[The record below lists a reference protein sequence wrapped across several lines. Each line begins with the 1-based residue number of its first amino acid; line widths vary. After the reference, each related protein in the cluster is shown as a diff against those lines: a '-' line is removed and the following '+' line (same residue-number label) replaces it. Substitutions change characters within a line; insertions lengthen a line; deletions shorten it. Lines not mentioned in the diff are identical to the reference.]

1 MKAPAGACAG
11 NFAGLAAFQVLLQEL
26 ELMSRTAFVAVIAA
40 LSLTVGAQAADAI
53 NIDLAG
59 TEVPLYE
66 GDAFDWDGFYA
77 GVYGVG
83 QGGGAGTA
91 LGAGVE
97 LGMNAQFEFVL
108 VGGEIALQGLTDGA
122 TETIYGRVTGRTGL
136 LLTDDVLVYA
146 ALGYGVDFGAA
157 GNEDLLVGGGVE
169 LALQDNV
176 SVRAEYLRG
185 LPIGGGTPVDQI
197 TLGTRF
203 HF

>member
-1 MKAPAGACAG
+1 MFRTALVIV
-11 NFAGLAAFQVLLQEL
+11 LAAFTL
-26 ELMSRTAFVAVIAA
+26 APAVR
-40 LSLTVGAQAADAI
+40 AADAVT
-53 NIDLAG
+53 IDLAG
-59 TEVPLYE
+59 AEVPLYAGE
-66 GDAFDWDGFYA
+66 SFDWDGFYA

-83 QGGGAGTA
+83 QGGGGDAA

-97 LGMNAQFEFVL
+97 LGLNAQFEFVL
-108 VGGEIALQGLTDGA
+108 VGGEIALHGLTDGS
-122 TETIYGRVTGRTGL
+122 TETIYGQVTGRTGL

-169 LALQDNV
+169 LALPQNV

-185 LPIGGGTPVDQI
+185 LPIGGGTPVDQV